1 MATTALRNVQQL
13 QSEYWLHATRQSM
26 ISMCYW
32 REVLW
37 NLTWSLRALRPLAR
51 LHLKK
56 LQSTLWGLCRGLF
69 HLQFLGLSFCQE
81 VRVKRKPC
89 RTWMPSMPWILL
101 NHRHCHSP
109 SAVHCRQLFSRHDQE
124 RRRMWMLHKKL
135 FMSEQRQ
142 TPRPLWGS
150 IMALEIRK
158 QLPPGRRVFMS
169 KTTTIRV

>member
-1 MATTALRNVQQL
+1 MVTTALRNVQQL
-13 QSEYWLHATRQSM
+13 QSEYWLHATRHSM
-26 ISMCYW
+26 ISMCYR

-37 NLTWSLRALRPLAR
+37 NLTWSLAR

-56 LQSTLWGLCRGLF
+56 LQSTLSGLCRGLF

-81 VRVKRKPC
+81 VRVKRKLF

-101 NHRHCHSP
+101 NHEHCHSP
-109 SAVHCRQLFSRHDQE
+109 SAVHCRQLFSRHGQE
-124 RRRMWMLHKKL
+124 RSMWMPHKKL
-135 FMSEQRQ
+135 FMSKQRQ
-142 TPRPLWGS
+142 TLRPLWGS

-169 KTTTIRV
+169 KTTTISV